1 MLTAFEMGVHGI
13 LGDTGKYL
21 SSFML
26 TILVAR
32 FNFVE
37 HLLRRCRAIAII
49 CEVKKKKYNNRK
61 KNPQKKLTELRNKYS
76 VNVLKVFLFSR
87 I

>member
-1 MLTAFEMGVHGI
+1 MGVHGI

-49 CEVKKKKYNNRK
+49 CEVKKKNTITEK
-61 KNPQKKLTELRNKYS
+61 KTHKRN
-76 VNVLKVFLFSR
+76 
-87 I
+87 

>member
-1 MLTAFEMGVHGI
+1 MGVHGI

-37 HLLRRCRAIAII
+37 HLLRQCRAIAII
-49 CEVKKKKYNNRK
+49 CEVKKKYNNRKK
-61 KNPQKKLTELRNKYS
+61 KNPQKKLTGLRNKYS

>member
-37 HLLRRCRAIAII
+37 HLLRQCRAIAII
-49 CEVKKKKYNNRK
+49 CEVKKKYNNRK
-61 KNPQKKLTELRNKYS
+61 KKTHKRN
-76 VNVLKVFLFSR
+76 
-87 I
+87 

>member
-21 SSFML
+21 SSFLL

-49 CEVKKKKYNNRK
+49 CEVKKKKK
-61 KNPQKKLTELRNKYS
+61 Q
-76 VNVLKVFLFSR
+76 
-87 I
+87 